1 MNKVNSDLSN
11 LVQHFINRKIFM
23 CNTPNT
29 MFRHK
34 YQSTK
39 INQNPYPKIPE
50 NVYRFNS
57 HLKKISNYSAL

>member
-1 MNKVNSDLSN
+1 MSN

-23 CNTPNT
+23 RNRPNT

-39 INQNPYPKIPE
+39 INQNFYPKIPE
-50 NVYRFNS
+50 NVY
-57 HLKKISNYSAL
+57 

>member
-1 MNKVNSDLSN
+1 MDYSSISIAQQQFCLMNKVNSELSN

-23 CNTPNT
+23 RNRPNT

-39 INQNPYPKIPE
+39 INQNFYPKIPE
-50 NVYRFNS
+50 NVY
-57 HLKKISNYSAL
+57 

>member
-1 MNKVNSDLSN
+1 
-11 LVQHFINRKIFM
+11 M

>member
-1 MNKVNSDLSN
+1 M
-11 LVQHFINRKIFM
+11 R
-23 CNTPNT
+23 NTLNT

-50 NVYRFNS
+50 NVY
-57 HLKKISNYSAL
+57 